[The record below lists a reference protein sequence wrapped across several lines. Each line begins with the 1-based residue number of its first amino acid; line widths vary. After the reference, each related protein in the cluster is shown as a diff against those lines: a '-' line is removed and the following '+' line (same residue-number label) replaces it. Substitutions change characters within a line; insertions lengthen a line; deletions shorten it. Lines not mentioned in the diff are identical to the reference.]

1 MIFDINRIYML
12 ATSYTFIA
20 FYTSFE
26 ISMWLTLKGGILV
39 MIVIIKQEDIILT
52 LGKRHFL
59 MWIVFSLNL

>member
-20 FYTSFE
+20 CYTSFE